1 MERKLKLVHKKIIK
15 KSFSKFKVLM
25 PGSVINLSIPTHTFV
40 KIKYIDNKKHT
51 YLKKPRFQF
60 AIQ

>member
-1 MERKLKLVHKKIIK
+1 MELKLVYKIIIN

-25 PGSVINLSIPTHTFV
+25 SGSVINLSIPTHTFV
-40 KIKYIDNKKHT
+40 KIKYIDNKKQT